1 MFLTLN
7 TLSRST
13 PFYFNYTRYDSNYY
27 SCSQTALKYLLTLA
41 KVLSE
46 IKVLDFAFS
55 SCIWS

>member
-55 SCIWS
+55 SCI